1 MLILNFKRLFLA
13 RGIYRPNAFLLSKGF
28 SINYASRLANNRV
41 RQINLDQLERLC
53 IFLNCTPNDLLQ
65 WFPTS
70 KEEDTANHPLAS
82 LRHPEQIEQ
91 MAQLINAIPLD
102 KLTEVQNLIKE
113 KLGK

>member
-28 SINYASRLANNRV
+28 S
-41 RQINLDQLERLC
+41 